1 MCVCVFEGTRHTS
14 GKPRQ
19 SFSCAKGPDI
29 NELKLMEIKTCRCL
43 CYSRKHFSIVF
54 AKRNKF
60 DFYPICQMVRSLL
73 VFSYLFVF

>member
-29 NELKLMEIKTCRCL
+29 NELKCL
-43 CYSRKHFSIVF
+43 CYSRKHFSIVC